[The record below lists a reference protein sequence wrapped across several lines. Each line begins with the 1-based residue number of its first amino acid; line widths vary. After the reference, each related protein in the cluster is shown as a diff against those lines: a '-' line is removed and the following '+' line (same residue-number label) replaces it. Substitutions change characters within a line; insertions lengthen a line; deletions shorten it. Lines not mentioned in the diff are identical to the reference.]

1 MKTSLNE
8 RPDSTSEYVR
18 TSHFA
23 SRTMS
28 CLSVCDSRT
37 LVYAVPEHR
46 SSRYYLPSVIKSDN
60 VPTGGP
66 RVQMSVSHSIAA
78 TLSPILGLAS
88 ALIAWLVTA
97 KKQYGELTVAST
109 GAK

>member
-1 MKTSLNE
+1 
-8 RPDSTSEYVR
+8 
-18 TSHFA
+18 
-23 SRTMS
+23 MS

-46 SSRYYLPSVIKSDN
+46 SSQYCLPSVIKSDN

-78 TLSPILGLAS
+78 TLSPI
-88 ALIAWLVTA
+88 TR
-97 KKQYGELTVAST
+97 ETVGAST
-109 GAK
+109 QEIVNTADLTT